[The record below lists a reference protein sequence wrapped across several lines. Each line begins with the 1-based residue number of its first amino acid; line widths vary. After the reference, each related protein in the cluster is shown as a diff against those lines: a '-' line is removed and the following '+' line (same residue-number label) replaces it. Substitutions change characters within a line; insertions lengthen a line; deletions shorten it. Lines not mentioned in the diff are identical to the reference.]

1 MAAVDST
8 VRVGSA
14 STEALPEPRL
24 AISATGALFEHTG
37 VPEATAARSPRQYRR
52 NRGGPSLEDR
62 FQDVVLHALPS
73 GTLMSCWV
81 TRRLRAKVIP
91 AASTVTTR
99 C

>member
-14 STEALPEPRL
+14 STEVLPEPRL
-24 AISATGALFEHTG
+24 AISATGALFEPTG
-37 VPEATAARSPRQYRR
+37 VPEATAARSPSQYRR
-52 NRGGPSLEDR
+52 NRGGSSLEDR
-62 FQDVVLHALPS
+62 FQDVVLHALHS
-73 GTLMSCWV
+73 GTLMSRWV